1 MTKSIKK
8 ALLVFLSI
16 IICISMLSGC
26 DKSSKTY
33 ENSMYNPDIAK
44 KVGDTGGLKLPLDI
58 NDTVITTV
66 VSSEY
71 NLNESYFAES
81 IRKATGV
88 NFQIDSSPSSTMTQ
102 KLRVL
107 LAGGDIPDIMPM
119 IGTIDDMNE
128 FGMQGA
134 FEPVTPYIDE
144 LPNFK
149 KIFVDGEA
157 NWVMKSYQAID
168 KNIYMIPNYEVNRM
182 VNHGM
187 LYRKDIFDKHGIKMW
202 NNLDEFYEVLKKLKE
217 LYPNSTPF
225 VSKNA
230 EGIVG
235 KLGTGW
241 GLVNEDLFYN
251 EETGVWK
258 YSDTQPETRVILD
271 LLKKLYTEGL
281 LDVEFLTCTQ
291 AAWTQKMTQRD
302 KAFVTF
308 DWIGR
313 LDMFKEQTKDTI
325 PEYDLRW
332 ANPIGP
338 RKTVKTLDLVSAG
351 HAIGKSK
358 NSLLAMKL
366 CDFLLSPAGAQ
377 VATIG
382 IEGET
387 FEINSRGYAS
397 FPELDGEAKVNTIDE
412 IGDKYGMFQL
422 YKRADRRASYF
433 DYTEREREAQEYAE
447 EKAHMEP
454 LDPKLTFTAEEM
466 EIKAKYMSGLKKA
479 TKEFYVQYIM
489 NPASGDKEWNEWLEK
504 AERNGVSKLEK
515 VYNDAQKRYD
525 ALKI

>member
-1 MTKSIKK
+1 MKVELKK
-8 ALLVFLSI
+8 ILLILLSLI
-16 IICISMLSGC
+16 IAVSVCSGC

-33 ENSMYNPDIAK
+33 EGSIYDPDVAK
-44 KVGDTGGLKLPLDI
+44 KIGDTGGLKLPLDTD
-58 NDTVITTV
+58 NTVITTV

-81 IRKATGV
+81 LRKATGI
-88 NFQIDSSPSSTMTQ
+88 NLQIDSSPSSTMSQ

-107 LAGGDIPDIMPM
+107 IAGGDIPDIMPM
-119 IGTIDDMNE
+119 VGTIDDINE
-128 FGMQGA
+128 LGMQGA
-134 FEPVTPYIDE
+134 YEPITPYIDK

-149 KIFVDGEA
+149 SIFVDGEEK
-157 NWVMKSYQAID
+157 WVMKSYQAID
-168 KNIYMIPNYEVNRM
+168 KNIYIIPGYEVNRA

-202 NNLDEFYEVLKKLKE
+202 NNLDEFYKVLKKLKE
-217 LYPNSTPF
+217 LYPDSTPF

-241 GLVNEDLFYN
+241 GLVNEDMFYN

-258 YSDTQPETRVILD
+258 YSDTQPETRAILD

-281 LDVEFLTCTQ
+281 LDVEFLTTTQ

-338 RKTVKTLDLVSAG
+338 KGTVKTLDKVSSG
-351 HAIGKSK
+351 HSIGKSK

-366 CDFLLSPAGAQ
+366 CDFLISPAGAQ
-377 VATIG
+377 LSTIG
-382 IEGET
+382 VEGET
-387 FEINSRGYAS
+387 FEINKRGYAS
-397 FPELDGEAKVNTIDE
+397 FPELGGEEKVNTIDE
-412 IGDKYGMFQL
+412 IGDKYGLFQF
-422 YKRADRRASYF
+422 YKRADKRSSYF
-433 DYTEREREAQEYAE
+433 DYTEREKEAQSYAE
-447 EKAHMEP
+447 EKKHMEP
-454 LDPKLTFTAEEM
+454 LDPKLNFTEEEM
-466 EIKAKYMSGLKKA
+466 EIKTKYLSGLKKA

-489 NPASGDKEWNEWLEK
+489 NPASGDKEWNEWLAK
-504 AERNGVSKLEK
+504 AEKNGVSQLEK

-525 ALKI
+525 AL

>member
-8 ALLVFLSI
+8 ALLVFLGI

-26 DKSSKTY
+26 NEADKY
-33 ENSMYNPDIAK
+33 EGSIFDSDFAK
-44 KVGDTGGLKLPLDI
+44 KLKNTGGLKLPLDTD
-58 NDTVITTV
+58 DTVITTV

-81 IRKATGV
+81 IRKATGI
-88 NFQIDSSPSSTMTQ
+88 NFQIESSPSSTTTQ

-107 LAGGDIPDIMPM
+107 IAGGDLPDIMPM
-119 IGTIDDMNE
+119 IGTIDDMNDL
-128 FGMQGA
+128 GMQGA
-134 FEPVTPYIDE
+134 FEPVTPYIDK

-149 KIFVDGEA
+149 SIFVDGEES
-157 NWVMKSYQAID
+157 WVMKSYQATD
-168 KNIYMIPNYEVNRM
+168 KNIYLIPGYDYNRA

-217 LYPNSTPF
+217 LYPDSTPF

-241 GLVNEDLFYN
+241 GLVNEDMFYN
-251 EETGVWK
+251 EETGVWR
-258 YSDTQPETRVILD
+258 YSDTQPETKEILD

-313 LDMFKEQTKDTI
+313 LDMFKEQTKDSI

-338 RKTVKTLDLVSAG
+338 KKTVKTLEKVASG
-351 HAIGKSK
+351 HSVAK
-358 NSLLAMKL
+358 NDKSLLAMKL

-377 VATIG
+377 LSTIG
-382 IEGET
+382 VEGET
-387 FEINSRGYAS
+387 FEINKRGYAS
-397 FPELDGEAKVNTIDE
+397 FPELGGEEKVNTIDE
-412 IGDKYGMFQL
+412 IGDKYGLFQL

-433 DYTEREREAQEYAE
+433 DYTEREKEAQEYAE
-447 EKAHMEP
+447 DKAHMEP
-454 LDPKLTFTAEEM
+454 LDPKLTFTKDEL
-466 EIKAKYMSGLKKA
+466 EIRTKYFSELKRA

-489 NPASGDKEWNEWLEK
+489 NPNAGDKEWNDWLEK
-504 AERNGVSKLEK
+504 AEKHGVSQLEK
-515 VYNDAQKRYD
+515 IYNDAQKRYD
-525 ALKI
+525 AL